1 MRVSEP
7 LVAPVA
13 ASLSLDQ
20 AIQRVTAHD
29 EVEGV
34 VLLGST
40 AMGNFNVASDYDIMI
55 VIGDVVGLTVEMT
68 AVDGRLTDV
77 LVVSLATL
85 RRAQRGGDDL
95 SRRIATWLAGGRVV
109 FDRGGGVRSA
119 QCKVREGGAPGPS
132 PVDDDAERTQVSYD
146 LLVNENYA
154 LSSQPRYRLA
164 LRLRSLHS
172 FSRLLLAYFRVRHV
186 VWQGE
191 KWAIRYL
198 EHNDPEFLALV
209 VEWLDAPDPATQ
221 LALHRQ
227 AAEVALAPVGGV
239 WPAGMS
245 PSARGSASAWPEM
258 PHETEAA
265 DSRSA
270 SPNAGAGTTS
280 RHGASG

>member
-1 MRVSEP
+1 MMRVSEP

-13 ASLSLDQ
+13 ASLTLDQ

-29 EVEGV
+29 DVEGV

-40 AMGNFNVASDYDIMI
+40 ATGDLNVASDYDIM
-55 VIGDVVGLTVEMT
+55 VVVGDVDGLTVEVT

-85 RRAQRGGDDL
+85 GRAHHGDNV
-95 SRRIATWLAGGRVV
+95 SRRIATWLAGGLIV

-119 QCKVREGGAPGPS
+119 QRKVREGGTPGLS
-132 PVDDDAERTQVSYD
+132 QVDDGVERTQISYD

-191 KWAIRYL
+191 KWAIQYL
-198 EHNDPEFLALV
+198 EQHDPEFLALV
-209 VEWLDAPDPATQ
+209 VEWLDAPNPATQ

-227 AAEVALAPVGGV
+227 AAEAVLAPVGGV
-239 WPAGMS
+239 WPVGTF
-245 PSARGSASAWPEM
+245 PL
-258 PHETEAA
+258 
-265 DSRSA
+265 
-270 SPNAGAGTTS
+270 GAGIWERLT
-280 RHGASG
+280 GDAP